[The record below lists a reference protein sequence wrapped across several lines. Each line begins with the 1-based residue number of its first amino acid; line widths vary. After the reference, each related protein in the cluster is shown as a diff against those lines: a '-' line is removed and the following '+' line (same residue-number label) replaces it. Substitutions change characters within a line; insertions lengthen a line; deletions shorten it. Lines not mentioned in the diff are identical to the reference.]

1 MNATGDSLNGK
12 EKHSLSDKTS
22 DHVPRLRLHLQIYKK
37 FLYFCQMNCNQ
48 TSFPGKRRL
57 FWLDLAKAVML
68 VPVILEHTE
77 ASFMWEWS
85 DNFMLAVFWMSAGI
99 TSKPDFSIARK
110 VRSLLLPYLV
120 MNMLCL
126 IFTWAYMGVP
136 FEWRQLGGVV
146 YGRYK
151 MWAVPVSESNPC
163 LMDSYNSVLWFLP
176 SLFTAY
182 IVFGLLVKVK
192 GSLWNICAIA
202 ACVGITLLFRLQPF
216 LLPWSLDTAPLFG
229 SVIYCGRLLKLNGVF
244 EHKTWI
250 WLLTGLPLYVG
261 ANYLTGATNISV
273 GDFGQSVLLWFVA
286 ATSGATAFIAFCR
299 MSGDSCLSKT
309 GAWFN
314 IGALFIFG
322 MQLVFYK
329 WAMIA
334 YDPWHI
340 ESWKIRTIIVLIFCF
355 TGGKILAWIYS
366 RVSRRLVET
375 DPM

>member
-1 MNATGDSLNGK
+1 
-12 EKHSLSDKTS
+12 
-22 DHVPRLRLHLQIYKK
+22 
-37 FLYFCQMNCNQ
+37 
-48 TSFPGKRRL
+48 
-57 FWLDLAKAVML
+57 ML
-68 VPVILEHTE
+68 IPVILEHTE

-85 DNFMLAVFWMSAGI
+85 DNFMLPVFWIAAGI
-99 TSKPDFSIARK
+99 TSKPDFRVFRK
-110 VRSLLLPYLV
+110 VRNLLVPYLV
-120 MNMLCL
+120 MNLLCL
-126 IFTWAYMGVP
+126 IFTWAYMGVT
-136 FEWRQLGGVV
+136 FEWSQLEGVV

-151 MWAVPVSESNPC
+151 IWAAPVSESNPC

-192 GSLWNICAIA
+192 GVLWNFCAVST
-202 ACVGITLLFRLQPF
+202 CVGITLLLRLQPF
-216 LLPWSLDTAPLFG
+216 LLPWSLDTAPIFG
-229 SVIYCGRLLKLNGVF
+229 SLIYCGRLLKLSGVLD
-244 EHKTWI
+244 KRAWI
-250 WLLTGLPLYVG
+250 CLVTGVPLYIG
-261 ANYLTGATNISV
+261 ANYLAGVTNISL
-273 GDFGQSVLLWFVA
+273 GDFGQSVIWWFVA
-286 ATSGATAFIAFCR
+286 ATSGAIAFIALCR
-299 MSGDSCLSKT
+299 LSGDSWVSKA

-355 TGGKILAWIYS
+355 AGGKILASLYFLAS
-366 RVSRRLVET
+366 HRYVKT